1 MTGTWQKKRRAKKH
15 PSQLTEHDIGNSG
28 NGSTN
33 TQNSKEGT
41 FREPLPYGN
50 PTTKEPIDSH

>member
-15 PSQLTEHDIGNSG
+15 RVPLTEHDTGNSG

-33 TQNSKEGT
+33 TQNRPEGS

-50 PTTKEPIDSH
+50 PPSKEPVDSH